1 MTAPVAID
9 CAHAEPAKLVHSPLR
24 EGAAWALARVA
35 TSLHATF
42 GPRTHGAFGILMY
55 HRVSEEFPSV
65 VSPTINVTPAR
76 LREQLSGLLTR
87 GFTPWTLERLIAAS
101 DAGEQIPAKVFAVT
115 FDDGFANNLTAALP
129 ILESLSVPA
138 TLFLATAFLDSP
150 DPFPND
156 NWPGAGASQIPDVA
170 WRPLTTDECR
180 RLQASGLVSLGAHT
194 HTHQF
199 FVERPEEFRA
209 DLARCV
215 SILRERFG
223 VERPTFSFP
232 FGLASPEL
240 VAIAKQSGV
249 CCGLMTQPD
258 CVQSGEDPFRWGRF
272 GVTTADTP
280 ATLAAKLGG
289 WYSPLAR
296 SLRAAQRPLALIGPR
311 RLREH
316 LHRRNPSFAFA
327 GENTKPTAIEI

>member
-1 MTAPVAID
+1 M
-9 CAHAEPAKLVHSPLR
+9 
-24 EGAAWALARVA
+24 G
-35 TSLHATF
+35 LHAAF
-42 GPRTHGAFGILMY
+42 GARTRGAFGILMY
-55 HRVSEEFPSV
+55 HRVSDEYPGV
-65 VSPTINVTPAR
+65 GSPTINVTPAR
-76 LREQLSGLLTR
+76 LKEQLSGLLAR

-101 DAGEQIPAKVFAVT
+101 EAGERIPPRVFAVT
-115 FDDGFANNLTAALP
+115 FDDGFVNNLTAALP
-129 ILESLSVPA
+129 ILQSLKVPA

-150 DPFPND
+150 APFPND
-156 NWPGAGASQIPDVA
+156 NWSGAGAAGVPDVA
-170 WRPLTTDECR
+170 WRPLKTEQCR
-180 RLQASGLVSLGAHT
+180 QLQASGLVSLGAHT

-199 FVERPEEFRA
+199 FVDRPEEFRV
-209 DLARCV
+209 DLTHCV
-215 SILRERFG
+215 SVLREQFG

-240 VAIAKQSGV
+240 VAIAKQAGV
-249 CCGLMTQPD
+249 SCGLMTRPD

-296 SLRAAQRPLALIGPR
+296 SLRAAQRPLAMVGPR

-316 LHRRNPSFAFA
+316 LKRRNPSFAFA
-327 GENTKPTAIEI
+327 GENSSPTPIKL

>member
-1 MTAPVAID
+1 MTAPVATD
-9 CAHAEPAKLVHSPLR
+9 CAHPAPAKLAHSPLR

-35 TSLHATF
+35 TGLHATF
-42 GPRTHGAFGILMY
+42 GPRTRGGFGILMY
-55 HRVSEEFPSV
+55 HRVSEEYSGV
-65 VSPTINVTPAR
+65 DCPTINVTPAR
-76 LREQLSGLLTR
+76 LREQLAGLLSR
-87 GFTPWTLERLIAAS
+87 GFTPWPLERLIAAC
-101 DAGEQIPAKVFAVT
+101 DAGEPVPAKVFAVT
-115 FDDGFANNLTAALP
+115 FDDGFANNLTVALP
-129 ILESLSVPA
+129 ILESLCVPA

-150 DPFPND
+150 KPFPND
-156 NWPGAGASQIPDVA
+156 NWPGAGDVGVPDVA
-170 WRPLTTDECR
+170 WRPLTTDEAHQ
-180 RLQASGLVSLGAHT
+180 LQASGLVSLGAHT

-209 DLARCV
+209 DLSQCV

-249 CCGLMTQPD
+249 CCGLMTRPD
-258 CVQSGEDPFRWGRF
+258 CVLPGEDPFRWGRF

-296 SLRAAQRPLALIGPR
+296 SLRAAQRPLALVGPR
-311 RLREH
+311 GLREH
-316 LHRRNPSFAFA
+316 LNRRNPSFAFA
-327 GENTKPTAIEI
+327 GEKSKPTAIEI